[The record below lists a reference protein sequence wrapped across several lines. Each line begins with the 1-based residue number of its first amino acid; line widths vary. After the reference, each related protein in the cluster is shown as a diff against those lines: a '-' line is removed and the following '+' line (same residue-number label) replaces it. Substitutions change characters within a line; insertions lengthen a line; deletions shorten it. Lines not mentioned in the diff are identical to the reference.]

1 MILLQFSKTYLI
13 YFRFGI
19 MIMIKALRCL
29 QFCAVSTRLSIVN
42 QWRHHP
48 RPHLNQ
54 QTQCHTK
61 DSGFYL
67 YFFICYRHSHN
78 NRRET
83 AASGRKKRQKQRFFT
98 FVNFIS
104 AFHSPSFTI
113 SFSLQLMLSS
123 FSLQIFMF
131 IPAFKRR
138 DSKERDK
145 ETIIVPYSQS
155 FTVYFFPLQTKG
167 QIH

>member
-19 MIMIKALRCL
+19 MIMIKALLTMCL
-29 QFCAVSTRLSIVN
+29 QFCAVSTRLSTFN
-42 QWRHHP
+42 QWRHPP

-67 YFFICYRHSHN
+67 YFFICYRRSHN

-83 AASGRKKRQKQRFFT
+83 AVSGRKKRQKQRFFT

-104 AFHSPSFTI
+104 ASHSPPFTI
-113 SFSLQLMLSS
+113 SFSLQLMLSF
-123 FSLQIFMF
+123 FSLQIFLF

-138 DSKERDK
+138 RDSERGVRK
-145 ETIIVPYSQS
+145 
-155 FTVYFFPLQTKG
+155 LL
-167 QIH
+167 